1 MTAGIPR
8 TVAVVGATGCVGRH
22 VCDAFTRAGH
32 DVVALARRAPAGP
45 GRHPHRF
52 LACDPAGLAPRD
64 LADLF
69 QDARV
74 DTVVNAAGGWLNTED
89 DNRYHHVRLV
99 ERLLAGTALMAR
111 TPRLVQI
118 GSVHEYGPVPAGDAV
133 DESREPR
140 PVTVYARTKH
150 AGSQAVL
157 RATRAGDADGVVLRA
172 VNVCGP
178 WVTPASFLGTVT
190 RRLSEAAPGEP
201 VELTL
206 SDARRDFV
214 DGRDLADAVLRAAT
228 RPVTGEI
235 FNIGRGEALPI
246 RSLVALLLDVAGLPP
261 GTVKERLQ
269 EVASRGGDWT
279 RVDTRR
285 ARRLLGWRPR
295 IDLRTSLHDM
305 WREALTGLPPA
316 TGSHG
321 DGYRESAL

>member
-1 MTAGIPR
+1 M
-8 TVAVVGATGCVGRH
+8 
-22 VCDAFTRAGH
+22 
-32 DVVALARRAPAGP
+32 
-45 GRHPHRF
+45 
-52 LACDPAGLAPRD
+52 ACDPAGLAPRD

-246 RSLVALLLDVAGLPP
+246 RSSSHCCSTWRGCPRHREGAPPGGRLTGRRLDAGRHPARAAAAGL
-261 GTVKERLQ
+261 
-269 EVASRGGDWT
+269 ASSHRSAHLCTTCG
-279 RVDTRR
+279 
-285 ARRLLGWRPR
+285 ARP
-295 IDLRTSLHDM
+295 
-305 WREALTGLPPA
+305 
-316 TGSHG
+316 
-321 DGYRESAL
+321 